1 MACSYF
7 NTKVWQS
14 QSANCAWGMYP
25 YGDGS
30 VLHTV
35 VIWLILRA
43 VTGQPRKMMYD
54 PTLYCLSVWSIL
66 GCKRTVVCS
75 QGPSRFHLAGSKSW
89 FLLSIFAWSDWPWM
103 KTSSFLSPDNHETFV
118 WQFRLPSPRSKVET
132 TLCATYLYC
141 ILCFIFIYWLIY
153 LFVSVLIS
161 FGAQSICLK
170 FSHVYFTPTFS
181 RTDGLG
187 WDEPLVAE
195 ASRRIA
201 PSSSEPLDAPVLG
214 VYRQYIIVCYNQPQ
228 IEFQDAEWN
237 LHLCIYIHIYHG
249 SPGLFL
255 KWSICLNITICY
267 WFHAT
272 CGMFSLTSKICS
284 IYIYVLLSS
293 HPKVAN
299 EANLRK

>member
-1 MACSYF
+1 M
-7 NTKVWQS
+7 
-14 QSANCAWGMYP
+14 
-25 YGDGS
+25 
-30 VLHTV
+30 H
-35 VIWLILRA
+35 
-43 VTGQPRKMMYD
+43 
-54 PTLYCLSVWSIL
+54 
-66 GCKRTVVCS
+66 
-75 QGPSRFHLAGSKSW
+75 
-89 FLLSIFAWSDWPWM
+89 
-103 KTSSFLSPDNHETFV
+103 
-118 WQFRLPSPRSKVET
+118 
-132 TLCATYLYC
+132 
-141 ILCFIFIYWLIY
+141 
-153 LFVSVLIS
+153 
-161 FGAQSICLK
+161 
-170 FSHVYFTPTFS
+170 FTPTFS

-237 LHLCIYIHIYHG
+237 FTPMHIYIYIYTWKEFCIYIYIYPG

-255 KWSICLNITICY
+255 KWSICLNIPICY